1 VGEFSITHWL
11 ILGAVFLLFFG
22 AKRIPEV
29 GASLGKGFR
38 EFKRGLNELHE
49 TSGADAGD
57 EPVQPVASIEAP
69 ETERTEP
76 RRLLNP

>member
-1 VGEFSITHWL
+1 MGEFSITHWL

-38 EFKRGLNELHE
+38 EFKRGLSDIGN
-49 TSGADAGD
+49 A
-57 EPVQPVASIEAP
+57 ASEDQTPPALPP
-69 ETERTEP
+69 ENKP
-76 RRLLNP
+76 PKRLVE

>member
-11 ILGAVFLLFFG
+11 ILGGVFLLFFG

-38 EFKRGLNELHE
+38 EFKRGLSDIGNAASEE
-49 TSGADAGD
+49 
-57 EPVQPVASIEAP
+57 EPPRAVPP
-69 ETERTEP
+69 ENKP
-76 RRLLNP
+76 PKRLVD

>member
-38 EFKRGLNELHE
+38 EFKRGLSDIGNAASE
-49 TSGADAGD
+49 D
-57 EPVQPVASIEAP
+57 QPPPPALPP
-69 ETERTEP
+69 ENKP
-76 RRLLNP
+76 PKRLVE